1 MDNKRLIV
9 FMVFFFSVLLLWQK
23 WQIDHNPVE
32 KKVAATSSATS
43 EQQTAAHSEQVS
55 SAPVDNLLQNGKP
68 IHVRTDLMDAEIDT
82 AGGDLRSLSLTKY
95 RESGDP
101 SKPYSFLHVAGGR
114 VYIVQ
119 SGLISDGLPTHKT
132 IFTAERYD
140 YEMAPGKDDLS
151 VTLQAPPAA
160 GYRVEKIYTFHRGSY
175 IVDIS
180 YRVTNTGS
188 AQMKPYAYFQF
199 VRDGEPPVGAARF
212 AKTYTGA
219 AVYTQNAKFVKE
231 DFSDIEKGKV
241 DYPEKSR
248 DGWIAMIQHHFV
260 SAWLP
265 NGDVSREFYTRKVGS
280 DLYSAGIVVP
290 LGDIEAGKTQQVEM
304 PMFVGP
310 QEQDLLAKTA
320 PGLDLVV
327 DYGWLKILAKPL
339 FWGLSLVHH
348 WVGNWGYAIVIVT
361 LLIKLAFFPL
371 SAASYKSMA
380 RMRAVSPKL
389 QKLKEQYG
397 NDTQRANQAM
407 MELYK
412 TEKINPFGG
421 CLPIMIQIPVF
432 IALYTVLL
440 TTVELRNAPFMLWIQ
455 DLSQPDP
462 FYVLPLIYG
471 ITMIL
476 QTRLNPPPPDP
487 MQAKVMQIMP
497 VAFSVIF
504 FFFPAGLVLYSM
516 VNNVLSIAQ
525 QWHIT
530 RTVGKTIAADAA
542 GK

>member
-1 MDNKRLIV
+1 
-9 FMVFFFSVLLLWQK
+9 MVFFFSVLLLWQK

-32 KKVAATSSATS
+32 KKVAGTSSTISKQPSAP
-43 EQQTAAHSEQVS
+43 QSEQVT

-82 AGGDLRSLSLTKY
+82 AGGDLRKLSLTKY

-101 SKPYSFLHVAGGR
+101 SKPYSFLHVANGR

-119 SGLISDGLPTHKT
+119 SGLISDSLPTHKT
-132 IFTAERYD
+132 VFSAERYD
-140 YEMAPGKDDLS
+140 YELAPGKDELS
-151 VTLQAPPAA
+151 VTLQAPTAA

-219 AVYTQNAKFVKE
+219 AVFTQNSKFVKE

-265 NGDVSREFYTRKVGS
+265 KGDVSREFYTRKVGN

-290 LGDIEAGKTQQVEM
+290 LGDIASGKTEQVEM
-304 PMFVGP
+304 PMYVGP
-310 QEQDLLAKTA
+310 QEQDLLARTA

-339 FWGLSLVHH
+339 FWGLSLIHH

-380 RMRAVSPKL
+380 RMRAVNPKL

-487 MQAKVMQIMP
+487 MQPKVMQIMP

-530 RTVGKTIAADAA
+530 RTVGKTVAADAA